1 VATEVV
7 TAVADSEVVM
17 EDIPVVEVQRDTALQ
32 VLEVMADT
40 LEVIHTPVEVTEMA
54 ALVS

>member
-1 VATEVV
+1 MATEVV

-40 LEVIHTPVEVTEMA
+40 LEVIHIPVEVTEMA